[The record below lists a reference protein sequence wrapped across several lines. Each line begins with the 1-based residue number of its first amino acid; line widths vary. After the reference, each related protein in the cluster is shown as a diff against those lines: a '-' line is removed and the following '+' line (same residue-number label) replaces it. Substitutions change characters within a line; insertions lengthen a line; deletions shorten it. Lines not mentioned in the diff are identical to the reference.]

1 VNDDGGRWWL
11 GRETAFGGLLV
22 LLGMV
27 VLLDQTFHLDLG
39 RVGWPFFPIVSGLGL
54 LGLGLAAAGRP
65 GVVLA
70 TVGGVVTM
78 AGLVLLVQNATDRF
92 ETWAYAWTL
101 VVLVGAGIGRW
112 LVGVV
117 RGRRDLAAS
126 GGWLMAAGLMAFL
139 VFAVFFE
146 GVDGF
151 GGRRD
156 GATGGYVLAA
166 LLIVG
171 GLIVLGRRLL
181 AASGDGRTVGA
192 GRDRR

>member
-65 GVVLA
+65 GVALA
-70 TVGGVVTM
+70 TAGGVVTM

-126 GGWLMAAGLMAFL
+126 GGWLIAAGLMAFL

>member
-126 GGWLMAAGLMAFL
+126 GGWLIAAGLMAFL